1 MLVSISLSAGPSQCL
16 EFPSQSMVSILC
28 LLVKKSADGEQLLA
42 PGTPPLHHSVLYHIS
57 VLTSLQ
63 FKLLLSVRRCFSI
76 ACTGRLGA
84 LHSFCIGPCHPFSS
98 LSYRGQI
105 SDLGGEGSEHL
116 SIWSLA

>member
-1 MLVSISLSAGPSQCL
+1 
-16 EFPSQSMVSILC
+16 MVSILC

-42 PGTPPLHHSVLYHIS
+42 PLRHSVLYHIS

-63 FKLLLSVRRCFSI
+63 FKFLLSVRRCFSI

-84 LHSFCIGPCHPFSS
+84 LHPFCIGPCHPFSS
-98 LSYRGQI
+98 LSYLGQI